1 MDVKELQ
8 RIIEEVV
15 TSLMNTKHK
24 RLFIVHPHTT
34 ISKKQLEILRNYFQI
49 EEWQMNETT
58 SSSQL
63 FYDAIVFLEVDQAFI
78 VSSAQ
83 GLPNSPTSL
92 YLSELL
98 INNKTAILVP
108 DEKLSAIIST
118 KEPNAYMEMLLQHI
132 ERLKEFGCSIQ
143 LFAQLIRVLKQQEE
157 TSRSDIVANYLTADM
172 LQSYKGQQLK
182 LHAHTKLTPLAQEV
196 IQEKG
201 ITIQRH

>member
-8 RIIEEVV
+8 RMIEEVV
-15 TSLMNTKHK
+15 SSLMNTQHK
-24 RLFIVHPHTT
+24 RLLVVHPHTT
-34 ISKKQLEILRNYFQI
+34 VSKKQLKVLSSYFQI
-49 EEWQMNETT
+49 EEWYMNETT

-63 FYDAIVFLEVDQAFI
+63 FYDATVFLEVDQVFM

-98 INNKTAILVP
+98 INNQSAILVP
-108 DEKLSAIIST
+108 DEKLSPVISA
-118 KEPNAYMEMLLQHI
+118 KEPNAYMGMLLQHI
-132 ERLKEFGCSIQ
+132 ERLKTFGCEIQ
-143 LFAQLIRVLKQQEE
+143 LFAQLIPFLKQQEE
-157 TSRSDIVANYLTADM
+157 SPRSDIVANYLTADM
-172 LQSYKGQQLK
+172 LQSFKGQQLK
-182 LHAHTKLTPLAQEV
+182 LSAHTKLTPLAQEI